1 MPTSKNQAI
10 DIALK
15 GDWTKAL
22 EINEML
28 LKEDPNDVEA
38 LNRIGLAY
46 TVLGKHD
53 KAKKA
58 YQKVLEIDSLNSI
71 ALKNIK
77 KFSKNSKKAAIDLNF
92 RVNNIFLEEKGK
104 TKIVELINLA
114 QSEVLITLRTGRSVE
129 LTVKRLKVFVTHQ
142 DKKYIGVLPD
152 DIGKRLI
159 KFIKGGNKYEAFIRS
174 AGSNSVTVFIRE
186 LKRALRFK
194 DHPSFLISFE
204 KPLLKKIKHKT
215 QDVEKESSDND
226 QETYSE
232 EEES

>member
-15 GDWTKAL
+15 GDWVKAL
-22 EINEML
+22 EINKIL
-28 LKEDPNDVEA
+28 LEENPNDVEA

-77 KFSKNSKKAAIDLNF
+77 KFSKNSKKAVVDIDF
-92 RVNNIFLEEKGK
+92 RVNNIFLEETGK
-104 TKIVELINLA
+104 TKIVDLINLA
-114 QSEVLITLRTGRSVE
+114 QSEVLTTLRTGQSVE
-129 LTVKRLKVFVTHQ
+129 LIIKRLKVFVTHK

-174 AGSNSVTVFIRE
+174 ASHNSTTVFIRE

-194 DHPSFLISFE
+194 DHPSFLITFE
-204 KPLLKKIKHKT
+204 KPLLKKFKHKKEA
-215 QDVEKESSDND
+215 EKDTSEDEDSNQEEDES
-226 QETYSE
+226 
-232 EEES
+232 

>member
-1 MPTSKNQAI
+1 MSTSKNQAI
-10 DIALK
+10 NIALK

-22 EINEML
+22 EINEIL
-28 LKEDPNDVEA
+28 LKENPNDVEA

-77 KFSKNSKKAAIDLNF
+77 KFGKKSKKTAADADF
-92 RVNNIFLEEKGK
+92 KVNNIFLEETGK
-104 TKIVELINLA
+104 TKIVDLINLA
-114 QSEVLITLRTGRSVE
+114 QVEVLTTLRTGQAVDI
-129 LTVKRLKVFVTHQ
+129 TVRRLKVFVVHK
-142 DKKYIGVLPD
+142 DSRYIGVLPD

-159 KFIKGGNKYEAFIRS
+159 KLIRGGNKYEAFVRS
-174 AGSNSVTVFIRE
+174 ASHNSTTIFIRE
-186 LKRALRFK
+186 LKRAARFK
-194 DHPSFLISFE
+194 DHPSFLTSFE
-204 KPLLKKIKHKT
+204 KPLLKKLRHRKE
-215 QDVEKESSDND
+215 DNKESSETEEDNY
-226 QETYSE
+226 EE